1 MSILTSAGKVREN
14 PPASDPDHST
24 LFVLAARLLLRLAM
38 LSEKQFCERAKS
50 ELRHTGDQV
59 LALATDRD
67 VYWKVER
74 EVIQNN
80 PQLCEARS
88 ELLDMLRGCYVDA
101 MVGRL
106 VRLLDGE
113 DDGVSLPRVLT
124 QLADYPELLH
134 DRITQSE
141 FADDRAALE
150 RAAARLKSFSASHV
164 GRHERTLP
172 ALASAHR
179 ELDAALTVI
188 IAVVETYY
196 WIVTDGYIDLDVEY
210 AEDPL
215 SIFQFAWAAP
225 VLAR

>member
-1 MSILTSAGKVREN
+1 
-14 PPASDPDHST
+14 
-24 LFVLAARLLLRLAM
+24 M
-38 LSEKQFCERAKS
+38 LSEKQFRERAKT
-50 ELRHTGDQV
+50 ELRQIGDQV

-67 VYWKVER
+67 IYWKLER
-74 EVIQNN
+74 EIIQNN

-88 ELLDMLRGCYVDA
+88 DLLDMLRGCYVDA

-113 DDGVSLPRVLT
+113 DDVSLPRVLT
-124 QLADYPELLH
+124 QLVDYPELLH

-141 FADDRAALE
+141 FADDRGALE

-164 GRHERTLP
+164 GRRERTLS

-210 AEDPL
+210 SEDPL

-225 VLAR
+225 VLAQ

>member
-1 MSILTSAGKVREN
+1 
-14 PPASDPDHST
+14 
-24 LFVLAARLLLRLAM
+24 M
-38 LSEKQFCERAKS
+38 LSEKQFRERAKT
-50 ELRHTGDQV
+50 ELRQIGDQV

-67 VYWKVER
+67 IYWKLER
-74 EVIQNN
+74 EIIQNN

-88 ELLDMLRGCYVDA
+88 DLLDMLRGCYVDA

-113 DDGVSLPRVLT
+113 DDVSLPRVLT
-124 QLADYPELLH
+124 QLVDYPELLH

-141 FADDRAALE
+141 FADDRGALE

-164 GRHERTLP
+164 GRRERTLS

-210 AEDPL
+210 SEDPL

-225 VLAR
+225 VLAQR

>member
-1 MSILTSAGKVREN
+1 
-14 PPASDPDHST
+14 
-24 LFVLAARLLLRLAM
+24 M
-38 LSEKQFCERAKS
+38 LSEKQFRERAKT
-50 ELRHTGDQV
+50 ELRQIGDQV

-67 VYWKVER
+67 IYWKLER

-80 PQLCEARS
+80 PQLSEARS
-88 ELLDMLRGCYVDA
+88 ELVGMLRGCYVDA

-106 VRLLDGE
+106 LRLLDGE
-113 DDGVSLPRVLT
+113 EDGVSLPRVLA
-124 QLADYPELLH
+124 QLTDYPELLH
-134 DRITQSE
+134 DRVTETE
-141 FADDRAALE
+141 FADDRGALE
-150 RAAARLKSFSASHV
+150 RTVARLRTFSAPHV

-172 ALASAHR
+172 ALASTHR

-210 AEDPL
+210 SEDPL

-225 VLAR
+225 VLTQ